1 MKLDQNNTEHSLE
14 LIKIENKLDNQMIVL
29 YYLYS
34 KIGVYKEVRIKIIQS

>member
-1 MKLDQNNTEHSLE
+1 MKLDQNNTEHFLE

-34 KIGVYKEVRIKIIQS
+34 KIGVYKEVRIKIIQP

>member
-34 KIGVYKEVRIKIIQS
+34 KIGVYKEVRIKIIQP

>member
-1 MKLDQNNTEHSLE
+1 MKLGQNNTEHSLE

-34 KIGVYKEVRIKIIQS
+34 KIGVYKEVRIKIIQP